1 MDFKSIKIV
10 SNNYHMCFEEK
21 SENEVEQILE
31 IDASGNVWFTAINFE
46 QFFGNSNPCREEH
59 LSIGKWQAK
68 HLFNLMWT
76 MEKPVGG
83 TDAGS
88 ICISIEL
95 GTGKRTEIYGTLY
108 EFPKTFYGIN
118 TITVSKV
125 MRRYIPIDDLWGLY
139 GSLSPDYD
147 GREEIRLFSE
157 KWCGRFSQGEDAI
170 LPFGHDFARECKKL
184 GFQMDCS
191 EEFNHIYSNYFGN
204 DNEELDKATFEISE
218 LDLLGSAAYS
228 KWLLTTQKTY
238 PYHLDEET
246 CHWFTTILNQMEKL
260 TR

>member
-1 MDFKSIKIV
+1 MAADPVLPTTNTSDAIQTAVDAAGDGGIV
-10 SNNYHMCFEEK
+10 DLSNY
-21 SENEVEQILE
+21 
-31 IDASGNVWFTAINFE
+31 ASYNITN
-46 QFFGNSNPCREEH
+46 
-59 LSIGKWQAK
+59 
-68 HLFNLMWT
+68 
-76 MEKPVGG
+76 
-83 TDAGS
+83 
-88 ICISIEL
+88 
-95 GTGKRTEIYGTLY
+95 
-108 EFPKTFYGIN
+108 N

-157 KWCGRFSQGEDAI
+157 KWSGRFSQGEDAI